1 VRSQDASHGTVQ
13 YFDLPTNGSAGLVTF
28 SAIQNSLWLHGFSGK
43 SMAPGTFRVM
53 MQVTGNCPPEK
64 QDALLEAVHKG
75 PAPAQHMADG
85 PYRAFLQE
93 MAVGIRA
100 TGDRVL

>member
-1 VRSQDASHGTVQ
+1 VAPVAWNT
-13 YFDLPTNGSAGLVTF
+13 TNGSAGLVTF
-28 SAIQNSLWLHGFSGK
+28 SAVQNSFWLHGFSGK
-43 SMAPGTFRVM
+43 SMTPGTFRVM

-75 PAPAQHMADG
+75 PAPAQHLGDG

-93 MAVGIRA
+93 MA
-100 TGDRVL
+100 DLL